1 MQIPVPGLT
10 ATIALVTANV
20 MLDVGKF
27 EFFFIIIVNI
37 HVYSISFFLLFFVF
51 ILSYLL
57 FILTVF
63 SILFTISAV
72 YGNANALS
80 VSLGVDA
87 CGWVYGWGNTCGK
100 DLTSSLPY
108 QILQGN
114 FDFSSYC

>member
-27 EFFFIIIVNI
+27 EFFFYNNSQYIYMYIQ
-37 HVYSISFFLLFFVF
+37 YLFFFFFLF
-51 ILSYLL
+51 SYLL
-57 FILTVF
+57 FIFTVF

-80 VSLGVDA
+80 VNLGVDA